1 MKDEIERIHFI
12 HILNKIFYSTTSKTF
27 TENNFILFSATFSP
41 IGIVKDLIF
50 NILNK
55 DIWSKWLFDELI
67 ISLHTFERKNFN
79 QIFQIFYF

>member
-12 HILNKIFYSTTSKTF
+12 HILNKFFYSTTFKTF
-27 TENNFILFSATFSP
+27 TENNFTLFSATFSP

-55 DIWSKWLFDELI
+55 DIWSKWLLDELI
-67 ISLHTFERKNFN
+67 ISLHTFERKYLN
-79 QIFQIFYF
+79 QIFQYFYF